1 VILESLLVLS
11 LIFAIL
17 GAESTSFTYSRF
29 GTGFSV
35 LFSSFATFLLGSI
48 PLALFQLVAL
58 GIVMLTL
65 IAIFE
70 NKFNVTRDPDPL
82 KGPVSKMILASAAI
96 SMFLVGYSVSSNFS
110 NGAASALLSVAV
122 CALILKQNVLK
133 IVIGLILLQCGGSI
147 VMMLLDVSALPT
159 VALLNLVVMGLEFFL
174 LNCAFDIQQMHGT
187 LNSRRLRLT
196 FRSERSHRRD

>member
-17 GAESTSFTYSRF
+17 GIESTSFAYSRF

-48 PLALFQLVAL
+48 SLALFQLVAL

-65 IAIFE
+65 LAVFE
-70 NKFNVTRDPDPL
+70 NKFNVTQDPDPL
-82 KGPVSKMILASAAI
+82 RGPVSKMISVSAATSI
-96 SMFLVGYSVSSNFS
+96 FLVGLNVSSSFS
-110 NGAASALLSVAV
+110 NGAAGALLSVAI

-147 VMMLLDVSALPT
+147 VMILLNVSASPI
-159 VALLNLVVMGLEFFL
+159 VAVFNLGVIGLEFFL
-174 LNCAFDIQQMHGT
+174 LNYAFHIQQTHGT
-187 LNSRRLRLT
+187 LNSRRLI
-196 FRSERSHRRD
+196 FRSAENRRRN